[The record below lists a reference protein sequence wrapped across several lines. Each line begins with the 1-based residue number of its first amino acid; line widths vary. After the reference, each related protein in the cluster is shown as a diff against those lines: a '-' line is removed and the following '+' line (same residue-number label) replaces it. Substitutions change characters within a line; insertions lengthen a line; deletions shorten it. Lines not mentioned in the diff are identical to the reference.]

1 MQFLKKPL
9 PIAIAF
15 IMGLIMFIREYV
27 PTKFAEE
34 VYSWFTRW
42 TIIIVGFAAILA
54 IVSLVHYHTNKVRR
68 RVPGYGYSVVALVA
82 FWVMLIV
89 AFIWGVVAPS
99 GGGYMP
105 PAVWLYRYMFLP
117 AQATMFATLAFFI
130 ASAGFRAFRART
142 PEATALLIAGLIVMI
157 GRVPAGDELVNLF
170 ARLFGGNELGATIS
184 VFSDW
189 IMNNPN
195 MAGYRGIFL
204 GLALAQ
210 IAISVRIIFG
220 IERTYMGGGE

>member
-1 MQFLKKPL
+1 
-9 PIAIAF
+9 
-15 IMGLIMFIREYV
+15 
-27 PTKFAEE
+27 
-34 VYSWFTRW
+34 
-42 TIIIVGFAAILA
+42 
-54 IVSLVHYHTNKVRR
+54 
-68 RVPGYGYSVVALVA
+68 
-82 FWVMLIV
+82 
-89 AFIWGVVAPS
+89 
-99 GGGYMP
+99 
-105 PAVWLYRYMFLP
+105 
-117 AQATMFATLAFFI
+117 
-130 ASAGFRAFRART
+130 
-142 PEATALLIAGLIVMI
+142 MI

-170 ARLFGGNELGATIS
+170 ARLFGGHELGATIS